1 LALPFD
7 EEAFEGRLVWILGS
21 PRTGSSWLL
30 RLLIHPW
37 ALASKD
43 PTGLSKRPRLE
54 RGTLPSVVPINE
66 PYLPAHLTPLEAP
79 VYDPAGHYETS
90 DFLMNRFRAEDPS
103 YFFSDEYA
111 EVWRPEVRRMALVR
125 LHAQV
130 ERASREHEL
139 EDPLVL
145 IKEPNGSHGAELL
158 MSLFPRSR
166 MIFLVRDGRDVVD
179 SLVDGFKHGGW
190 LQRERP
196 DIRVDDF
203 NARLNWVLR
212 QSWLWTYRTEAVQRA
227 YNAHPEEL
235 RTTVRYEDLREDTIG
250 TLRPVVEWL
259 DLDRTDQQLERAA
272 VGLAFEAI
280 PDEKKGP
287 GTARR
292 AAEPGL
298 WKTNMSS
305 LEQRTMHEVMGE
317 KLREL
322 GYQD

>member
-1 LALPFD
+1 
-7 EEAFEGRLVWILGS
+7 
-21 PRTGSSWLL
+21 
-30 RLLIHPW
+30 
-37 ALASKD
+37 
-43 PTGLSKRPRLE
+43 
-54 RGTLPSVVPINE
+54 
-66 PYLPAHLTPLEAP
+66 
-79 VYDPAGHYETS
+79 
-90 DFLMNRFRAEDPS
+90 MNRFRAEDPS